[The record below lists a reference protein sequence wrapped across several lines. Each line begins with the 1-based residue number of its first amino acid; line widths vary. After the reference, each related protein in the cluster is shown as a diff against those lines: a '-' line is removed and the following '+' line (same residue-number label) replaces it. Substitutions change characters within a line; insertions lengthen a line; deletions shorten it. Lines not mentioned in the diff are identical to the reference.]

1 VVAQHEPRGFGRLPS
16 RKLGC
21 AAYDDVAGREVQSKA
36 RENPKKKTLT
46 EREKSPL
53 LYPALHEL
61 LVEMGGEE
69 GGRTSI
75 GCRIH
80 KKPQPERTVRRPPC
94 HASLIFITPPHL
106 PLGEVGVEGSE
117 GVTIER
123 KGRAR
128 RGGETVQL
136 GA

>member
-1 VVAQHEPRGFGRLPS
+1 MVAQHEPRGFGRLPS

-53 LYPALHEL
+53 LYPALPRASR
-61 LVEMGGEE
+61 GNGWG
-69 GGRTSI
+69 GGREDFH
-75 GCRIH
+75 RLLIH
-80 KKPQPERTVRRPPC
+80 RKPQPERTVRRPPC